1 MSKLMNNLEDF
12 VRNCFDEI
20 NSLTLTN
27 NTDEYS
33 EDYLHLFNSV
43 TSEENQEIHKLLSNI
58 MVSLQRLQ
66 EIQDDCYGR

>member
-1 MSKLMNNLEDF
+1 MNNLEDF

-33 EDYLHLFNSV
+33 DDYLYFFNQV
-43 TSEENQEIHKLLSNI
+43 TTEENQEVHKLLSNI

-66 EIQDDCYGR
+66 EIQNDCWSR

>member
-1 MSKLMNNLEDF
+1 MNNLEDF
-12 VRNCFDEI
+12 VRNSFDEI

-33 EDYLHLFNSV
+33 DDYLYFFNQV
-43 TSEENQEIHKLLSNI
+43 TTEENQEVHKLLSNI

-66 EIQDDCYGR
+66 EIQNDCWGR